1 MQFNSFIKFH
11 NFLTRYYSPGIDWS
25 SQPLPL
31 LKREKLYSQAKIVDE
46 KIAKK
51 NERLHR
57 FKDDFAN
64 TSEYL
69 STNSVSQALFLD
81 QSMSISS
88 PKKEYATNQGS
99 SFKSD
104 YSKVCQLIKIPDDL
118 SIEEMSKKNKIV
130 GTCTN
135 LEKPY
140 FRLGA
145 DPDPAKVRPE
155 SVLNQSLKMLKNKWK
170 NKEVEYRYM
179 EEQFKSIRQD
189 LVVQG
194 IK

>member
-1 MQFNSFIKFH
+1 
-11 NFLTRYYSPGIDWS
+11 
-25 SQPLPL
+25 
-31 LKREKLYSQAKIVDE
+31 
-46 KIAKK
+46 
-51 NERLHR
+51 
-57 FKDDFAN
+57 
-64 TSEYL
+64 
-69 STNSVSQALFLD
+69 
-81 QSMSISS
+81 MSISS
-88 PKKEYATNQGS
+88 PKKDYANNQGS

-104 YSKVCQLIKIPDDL
+104 YSKVQKLTKIPDDL

-155 SVLNQSLKMLKNKWK
+155 SVLKQSLKMLKSKWK

>member
-1 MQFNSFIKFH
+1 M
-11 NFLTRYYSPGIDWS
+11 
-25 SQPLPL
+25 
-31 LKREKLYSQAKIVDE
+31 
-46 KIAKK
+46 
-51 NERLHR
+51 
-57 FKDDFAN
+57 
-64 TSEYL
+64 
-69 STNSVSQALFLD
+69 NSVSQALFLD

-88 PKKEYATNQGS
+88 PKKEYITNQGS

-104 YSKVCQLIKIPDDL
+104 YSKFRQLIKIPDDL